1 MSTRNQTRSHPGKAE
16 TFAPAGAEG
25 GAYPS
30 TIPGYA
36 LGDVGGGVA
45 TPGYVH
51 GGAVGVRP
59 RPGRGLESAMT
70 VRERVCG
77 VFWRACWDWGFW
89 TGVGLVVSGQTG
101 EVEAEVVTPV
111 LPEVRGMGAGF

>member
-1 MSTRNQTRSHPGKAE
+1 MSTRNQTPSHPGKAE

-25 GAYPS
+25 GAYPLA
-30 TIPGYA
+30 IPGYA

-45 TPGYVH
+45 IPGYAH

-59 RPGRGLESAMT
+59 RPGRGLRNPAMT

-77 VFWRACWDWGFW
+77 VILASVLGLGIL

-101 EVEAEVVTPV
+101 EVEAR
-111 LPEVRGMGAGF
+111 LWRL